1 MRRNVPLVD
10 QVTQEIIAQIDDG
23 TIARENGALPSEAEL
38 AQRFAVSRATLRD
51 ALSRLELAGVIV
63 RRQGVGTFV
72 NPFLS
77 QPPTSIQDWFE
88 EARGFADAIRCSGKD
103 ADCHIL
109 ETAIRPAAKLAGHLQ
124 IDPNES
130 VLTITKVILTASI
143 PTILSVNA
151 LPVELIQP
159 GFREQAHEL
168 GTHAESVY
176 RFLETYCNC
185 RVHHQQSEIRAVAA
199 DERIATLLGLTAGAP
214 CLSVE
219 EVGYGDDLAPAFYG
233 LNHYRGDMVSL
244 RQIRRPTISI
254 VQPVEP
260 PPES

>member
-1 MRRNVPLVD
+1 
-10 QVTQEIIAQIDDG
+10 
-23 TIARENGALPSEAEL
+23 
-38 AQRFAVSRATLRD
+38 
-51 ALSRLELAGVIV
+51 LELAGVIM

-72 NPFLS
+72 NPFLA

-103 ADCHIL
+103 ADCQIL
-109 ETAIRPAAKLAGHLQ
+109 ETAIRPAAKLANHLQ
-124 IDPNES
+124 IDPNEP
-130 VLTITKVILTASI
+130 VLSITKVILTASA

-151 LPVELIQP
+151 LPVGLIQP
-159 GFREQAHEL
+159 GFREQAQEL
-168 GTHAESVY
+168 GAHAESIY

-199 DERIATLLGLTAGAP
+199 DEGIAPLLGITVGAP
-214 CLSVE
+214 CLRVE
-219 EVGYGDDLAPAFYG
+219 EVGYSDNLAPAFYG

-254 VQPVEP
+254 VQPDQP
-260 PPES
+260 PPE

>member
-1 MRRNVPLVD
+1 MVGRLR
-10 QVTQEIIAQIDDG
+10 A
-23 TIARENGALPSEAEL
+23 ANGSLPSETEL
-38 AQRFAVSRATLRD
+38 AHRFDVSRATVRD
-51 ALSRLELAGVIV
+51 ALSRLDLAGVIV

-72 NPFLS
+72 NPFLG

-88 EARGFADAIRCSGKD
+88 EARGFVDALRCSGRD
-103 ADCHIL
+103 ADCQIL
-109 ETAIRPAAKLAGHLQ
+109 ETAIRPAAKMANHLQ
-124 IDPNES
+124 IDPDEP
-130 VLTITKVILTASI
+130 VLIITKVILTASV

-159 GFREQAHEL
+159 AFREQAHEL

-185 RVHHQQSEIRAVAA
+185 RVHHQQTLIQAVAA
-199 DERIATLLGLTAGAP
+199 DKRIAALLGIAAGAP
-214 CLSVE
+214 CLRVE
-219 EVGYGDDLAPAFYG
+219 EVGYSDDLTPAFYG
-233 LNHYRGDMVSL
+233 LNHYRGDMVTL

-254 VQPVEP
+254 VQPVQP

>member
-23 TIARENGALPSEAEL
+23 TLARANGGLPSEAEL
-38 AQRFAVSRATLRD
+38 AQRFDVSRATVRD
-51 ALSRLELAGVIV
+51 ALTRLELAGVIV

-88 EARGFADAIRCSGKD
+88 EARGFADVIRCSGKD
-103 ADCHIL
+103 ADCRIL
-109 ETAIRPAAKLAGHLQ
+109 ETAIKPAAKLASQLQ
-124 IDPNES
+124 IDPDEP
-130 VLTITKVILTASI
+130 VLAITKVVLMASV

-151 LPVELIQP
+151 LPVNLIQP
-159 GFREQAHEL
+159 AFREQAHEL

-176 RFLETYCNC
+176 RFLETYCN
-185 RVHHQQSEIRAVAA
+185 RRIHHQQSELRAVSA
-199 DERIATLLGLTAGAP
+199 DEQLAARLEIAVGAP
-214 CLSVE
+214 CLRVE
-219 EVGYGDDLAPAFYG
+219 EVGYSDDLAPAFYG

-244 RQIRRPTISI
+244 RQIRRPTINI
-254 VQPVEP
+254 TQPIP
-260 PPES
+260 PPSE